1 MMYSI
6 LVSLALAGLLYF
18 ALHVSGNGSFPKP
31 LSPEEERDCL
41 RRTRQGDCSARNKLV
56 EHNLRLVAHIVKK
69 YYSSNKEQDDLISI
83 GTIGLIKAVSSF
95 QEEKGTKFATYAAR
109 CIENEILMYFR
120 NLKKTAQDISI
131 SEPIDTDSEG
141 NSLTLQDI
149 IFKDDTIAD
158 DLELKI
164 RAEKLHR
171 LMDTVLTERE
181 KVIVALRYGITGQ
194 KPLAQREVAEKLDI
208 SRSYVS
214 RIEKKALEKLKRHF
228 ETTES
233 SKK

>member
-1 MMYSI
+1 M
-6 LVSLALAGLLYF
+6 
-18 ALHVSGNGSFPKP
+18 
-31 LSPEEERDCL
+31 
-41 RRTRQGDCSARNKLV
+41 Q
-56 EHNLRLVAHIVKK
+56 
-69 YYSSNKEQDDLISI
+69 
-83 GTIGLIKAVSSF
+83 
-95 QEEKGTKFATYAAR
+95 AR

-149 IFKDDTIAD
+149 IFEDDTIAD